1 MVCFVYISTSFHE
14 PATDG
19 LRFIYS
25 RDGWQWQQV
34 DGIWLKPEVGKQR
47 VMRDPSI
54 IRTPDGMF
62 HLVWTSSWRGDRGFG
77 YACSKDL
84 VHWSEQRFIEVMTDT
99 TTVNV
104 WAPELFWDDV
114 RQQAV
119 IIWASC
125 IPGKFPD
132 GQEEH
137 KNNHRLYYTTTK
149 DFKRF
154 APAKLM
160 IEPGFSCIDA
170 TLVKRGNKDYVMVLK
185 DNTRP
190 ERDIKVAYATSPY
203 GPWSKASEPFTDKMM
218 EGPTT
223 VKVTRKIDKT
233 DESGWLIY
241 YDRYE
246 LKDFGAHF
254 TKDFQTFEDV
264 SNKVSVPHLHKHGT
278 IFEADEAI
286 LQGLLNAKK
295 IHYTG
300 TTLSNPN
307 RHDGGLSPVVGVH
320 NIQILRANR
329 EHPSEANGQ
338 GWTYNHQPMMAY
350 WNDQFYIHY
359 LCDPSDEHIPP
370 SHTMLQTSRD
380 GYQWSTPQIL
390 FPEVQVPEG
399 FQKPGREEKAHNLI
413 AIMHQRVGWYVSKS
427 GQLFAIGNYGV
438 AFDRKDDPNDGNGI
452 GRVIREV
459 KRDGSFGPIYF
470 IYHNGNYGK
479 HVKDGSYKPVFPYYT
494 KADKATKKACEEIL
508 ANPRYRMQWVE
519 EADRNDP
526 LIPLHKEYKAYCD
539 YTLPDGQIASLWKHA
554 LTSTSADGGL
564 TWAQPVER
572 AKGFVN
578 SNAKIWGQRLT
589 DGTYATIYNPS
600 EYRWPLGISLSTD
613 GYEYTTLNLV
623 QGEVPPMRYGG
634 NYKSYGPQYVRGI
647 QEGNGIPRDSDLW
660 VTYSMNKEDMWV
672 AHIPVPVQTEAHTH
686 ATAHEFHL
694 AAVPAAA
701 SAASAAVPA
710 ASPAGSSSPVPAAA
724 PVPAGSSA
732 GPSAP
737 SLAALSS
744 WNIYSPVY
752 APVSLSDGWLTLSD
766 SDPFDY
772 ARVERKIPATQEL
785 KVNFDIQAR
794 QNDHGLLQIEF
805 LDSHGTACSRIE
817 LTDEGI
823 MRCKGGARY
832 GTLGKY
838 EPNTTYHIE
847 AILSVAKRMAEVYIN
862 GKKAGQRMFF
872 APVEAIERIMFRTG
886 SERRFPDID
895 TPADWYGTLDHAGD
909 RAPEAVFSIANVVT
923 TPVPTGSSAGSSA
936 TTPAASASGGAFL
949 RYDTYRPYVD
959 YFNTMEPE
967 TIAQAIP
974 NDRAWQW
981 MKDNVPLFDCPDRG
995 FEEMWYFRWW
1005 TLRKHIE
1012 QTPVGY
1018 AMTEFLVNRSY
1029 ADQYNLIASGVGHH
1043 IHESRWL
1050 RDTTYLD
1057 QIMNTWYH
1065 GNDGQPM
1072 KKLPNYSS
1080 WIAHS
1085 LWGRYLVDGRKQWI
1099 VSMLPSLEWEYNLWE
1114 STHTREGGLYWQ
1126 ADVQDAMEETI
1137 SGGRRKKYLRPS
1149 INSYMYGNAMAVG
1162 HIALLAGDD
1171 AKAQV
1176 YFDKAADLREKA
1188 HAKLWND
1195 RHAFFETHRID
1206 SSANVREA
1214 IGFLPWYTHMAKDE
1228 ARYAAAWRQA
1238 ADPQGFSA
1246 PYGLTTAERRHPLFR
1261 THGVGKCE
1269 WDGAVWPF
1277 ATSQTL
1283 TALANFANDYTAR
1296 PSATPVP
1303 SSAATAPVPAASPA
1317 GLSAPVP
1324 AGSSAGP
1331 SAPMPAASPAGLP
1344 LDSLFF
1350 SEMEKYMQSQHMR
1363 GKPYIGE
1370 YLDET
1375 TGYWLK
1381 GDQERSRYYNHS
1393 TWNDLVIT
1401 GLCGLRPRADRTIEV
1416 NPLLPADKWPYFCL
1430 DNVPYHGHFLTIVWD
1445 RDGSRYHAGR
1455 GLRVYVDG
1463 KLMGHRPTIGKLL
1476 LADAL

>member
-1 MVCFVYISTSFHE
+1 MMKRFCIFFLLLTACLKLSAQQKVYISTSFHE

-25 RDGWQWQQV
+25 HDGWNWQQV
-34 DGIWLKPEVGKQR
+34 GGIWLRPEVGNQR

-54 IRTPDGMF
+54 IRTPDGIF

-84 VHWSEQRFIEVMTDT
+84 VHWSEQRFIEVMPDT
-99 TTVNV
+99 STVNV

-114 RQQAV
+114 KKQAV

-149 DFKRF
+149 DFKTF
-154 APAKLM
+154 APTKLM

-170 TLVKRGNKDYVMVLK
+170 TLVKRGKNDYVMVLK

-190 ERDIKVAYATSPY
+190 ERDIKVAYAKSPY
-203 GPWSKASEPFTDKMM
+203 GPWSKASEPFTGKMM

-223 VKVTRKIDKT
+223 VKVTRKVGKT
-233 DESGWLIY
+233 VENGWLIY

-254 TKDFQTFEDV
+254 TKDFVNFEDV
-264 SNKVSVPHLHKHGT
+264 SNKVSVPDLHKHGT
-278 IFEADEAI
+278 IFEADETI

-295 IHYTG
+295 VHYTG
-300 TTLSNPN
+300 KTLSNPN

-329 EHPSEANGQ
+329 EHPSEANGN

-350 WNDQFYIHY
+350 WNNQFYVHY
-359 LCDPSDEHIPP
+359 LCDPSDEHVPP
-370 SHTMLQTSRD
+370 SHTMLQTSPD
-380 GYQWSTPQIL
+380 GYTWSNPQIL
-390 FPEVQVPEG
+390 FPEVKVPEG
-399 FQKPGREEKAHNLI
+399 FQKPNRPDKAHDLI

-427 GQLFAIGNYGV
+427 GQLWALGNYGV
-438 AFDRKDDPNDGNGI
+438 AFDKKDDPNDGNGL

-459 KRDGSFGPIYF
+459 KKDGTLGPIYF
-470 IYHNGNYGK
+470 IYQNA
-479 HVKDGSYKPVFPYYT
+479 SYTRYNRDTRTSSAFPFYT
-494 KADKATKKACEEIL
+494 KAPKDVKAACEEIL

-539 YTLPDGQIASLWKHA
+539 YTLPDGQIAALWKHA

-572 AKGFVN
+572 AQGFVN
-578 SNAKIWGQRLT
+578 SNAKIWGQRLS
-589 DGTYATIYNPS
+589 DGSYATVYNPS
-600 EYRWPLGISLSTD
+600 EYRWPLAISLSKD

-647 QEGNGIPRDSDLW
+647 QEGFGTPKDSDLW

-672 AHIPVPVQTEAHTH
+672 AHIPVPVQTEAHSH
-686 ATAHEFHL
+686 ADGTEFS
-694 AAVPAAA
+694 VPDGFTIGA
-701 SAASAAVPA
+701 
-710 ASPAGSSSPVPAAA
+710 
-724 PVPAGSSA
+724 
-732 GPSAP
+732 
-737 SLAALSS
+737 AALSHLTT
-744 WNIYSPVY
+744 WNIHSPVY
-752 APVSLSDGWLTLSD
+752 APVSLNDGWLTLSD
-766 SDPFDY
+766 SDSFDY
-772 ARVERKIPATQEL
+772 ARVERKIPATKEL
-785 KVNFDIQAR
+785 KVSFDLKAQ
-794 QNDHGLLQIEF
+794 QNNTGLLQIEF
-805 LDSHGTACSRIE
+805 LDAHGTACSRIE

-832 GTLGKY
+832 GGLGKY
-838 EPNTTYHIE
+838 EANTTYHIE
-847 AILSVAKRMAEVYIN
+847 AVLSVSKRMIEVYIN

-872 APVEAIERIMFRTG
+872 APVEAIERVMFRTG
-886 SERRFPDID
+886 SERRFPDVD
-895 TPADWYGTLDHAGD
+895 TPADWDGTLDNAGERD
-909 RAPEAVFSIANVVT
+909 PEAAFSIANFT
-923 TPVPTGSSAGSSA
+923 TAPTVSDGSAVGD
-936 TTPAASASGGAFL
+936 GAFL
-949 RYDTYRPYVD
+949 RYDDYKHYVD
-959 YFNTMEPE
+959 YFNTMEDE
-967 TIAQAIP
+967 NTVQAIP
-974 NDRAWQW
+974 NAKAWEW
-981 MKDNVPLFDCPDRG
+981 MTQNVPLFDCPNKD

-1018 AMTEFLVNRSY
+1018 AMTEFLVPRSY

-1043 IHESRWL
+1043 IRESRWL
-1050 RDTTYLD
+1050 RDSIYLD

-1065 GNDGQPM
+1065 GNNGQPM
-1072 KKLPNYSS
+1072 KKLTNYSS

-1085 LWGRYLVDGRKQWI
+1085 LWQRYLVDGRKDWV
-1099 VSMLPSLEWEYNLWE
+1099 VSMLPSLEWEYNYWE
-1114 STHTREGGLYWQ
+1114 TTHTREGGLYWQ

-1137 SGGRRKKYLRPS
+1137 SGGRKKKYLRPS
-1149 INSYMYGNAMAVG
+1149 INAYMYGNAMAIGNICVLG
-1162 HIALLAGDD
+1162 GFA
-1171 AKAQV
+1171 AKAQT
-1176 YFDKAADLREKA
+1176 YFSKANDLKEKV
-1188 HAKLWND
+1188 HAKLWNEE
-1195 RHAFFETHRID
+1195 HHFFETHRID

-1228 ARYAAAWRQA
+1228 AKYSVAWLQA
-1238 ADPQGFSA
+1238 GNPEGFSA
-1246 PYGLTTAERRHPLFR
+1246 PYGLTTAERRHPQFR

-1283 TALANFANDYTAR
+1283 TALANFANDYTVR
-1296 PSATPVP
+1296 PMP
-1303 SSAATAPVPAASPA
+1303 SGSLTNGQSVALRIAAG
-1317 GLSAPVP
+1317 GLS
-1324 AGSSAGP
+1324 
-1331 SAPMPAASPAGLP
+1331 
-1344 LDSLFF
+1344 LDSLYF
-1350 SEMEKYMQSQHMR
+1350 SELEKYMQSQHMR

-1393 TWNDLVIT
+1393 TWNDLIIT
-1401 GLCGLRPRADRTIEV
+1401 GLCGLRPRQDSHLEV
-1416 NPLLPADKWPYFCL
+1416 NPLLPQNKWDYFCL
-1430 DNVPYHGHFLTIVWD
+1430 DNVLYHGHNLTILWD
-1445 RDGSRYHAGR
+1445 KDGSRYHAGK

-1463 KLMGHRPTIGKLL
+1463 KLAGQRDTLGRLILGEDKKPQAGRGSTPQPATKRK
-1476 LADAL
+1476 

>member
-1 MVCFVYISTSFHE
+1 MKRILLSLLLTVVVLTASAQRKVYISTSFHE

-25 RDGWQWQQV
+25 HDGWNWQQIPGV
-34 DGIWLKPEVGKQR
+34 WLKPEVGKQR

-54 IRTPDGMF
+54 IRTPDGTF

-84 VHWSEQRFIEVMTDT
+84 VHWSEQRFVEVMTDT

-104 WAPELFWDDV
+104 WAPELFWDDE

-119 IIWASC
+119 VIWASC
-125 IPGKFPD
+125 IPGRFPD

-137 KNNHRLYYTTTK
+137 KNNHRLYYTTTR
-149 DFKRF
+149 DFKTF

-160 IEPGFSCIDA
+160 IDPGFSCIDA
-170 TLVKRGNKDYVMVLK
+170 TLVKRGKRDYVMVLK

-190 ERDIKVAYATSPY
+190 ERDIKVAFSTSPY
-203 GPWSKASEPFTDKMM
+203 GPWSAASEPFTGQMM

-223 VKVTRKIDKT
+223 VKVD
-233 DESGWLIY
+233 DGWLIY
-241 YDRYE
+241 YDRYR
-246 LKDFGAHF
+246 LKDFGAHY

-264 SNKVSVPHLHKHGT
+264 SDRVTVPDLHKHGT

-286 LQGLLNAKK
+286 LQGLVNGPQR

-329 EHPSEANGQ
+329 EHPTAANGN

-350 WNDQFYIHY
+350 WNGRFYVHY

-370 SHTMLQTSRD
+370 SHTMMQTSAD
-380 GYQWSTPQIL
+380 GYTWTDPQTL

-399 FQKPGREEKAHNLI
+399 FQKPGRPEQAHGLV
-413 AIMHQRVGWYVSKS
+413 AIMHQRVGWYVAKS
-427 GQLFAIGNYGV
+427 GQLYAIGNYGV
-438 AFDRKDDPNDGNGI
+438 AFDRKDDPNDGNGL

-459 KRDGSFGPIYF
+459 RQDGTFGPIYF
-470 IYHNGNYGK
+470 IYLNGGYARFAGQSGGSGK
-479 HVKDGSYKPVFPYYT
+479 SGKLLFPYYT
-494 KADKATKKACEEIL
+494 KADKATKKAAEEIL

-539 YTLPDGQIASLWKHA
+539 YTLPDGQIAALWKHA

-572 AKGFVN
+572 AHGFVN
-578 SNAKIWGQRLT
+578 SNAKIWGQRLS
-589 DGTYATIYNPS
+589 DGTYATVYNPS
-600 EYRWPLGISLSTD
+600 EYRWPLAISLSAD
-613 GYEYTTLNLV
+613 GLNYTTLNLV

-647 QEGNGIPRDSDLW
+647 QEGNGTPRDSDLW

-672 AHIPVPVQTEAHTH
+672 AHIPVPVQTEAHSH
-686 ATAHEFHL
+686 ACPEEFAVGTLAEL
-694 AAVPAAA
+694 AA
-701 SAASAAVPA
+701 
-710 ASPAGSSSPVPAAA
+710 
-724 PVPAGSSA
+724 
-732 GPSAP
+732 
-737 SLAALSS
+737 
-744 WNIYSPVY
+744 WNIYSPRM
-752 APVSLSDGWLTLSD
+752 APVSLADGWLTLSD

-772 ARVERKIPATQEL
+772 ARVERKIPATREL
-785 KVNFDIQAR
+785 KVAFDVRAG

-805 LDSHGTACSRIE
+805 LDEHGTACSRIE
-817 LTDEGI
+817 LTPDGI
-823 MRCKGGARY
+823 IRCKGGARY
-832 GTLGKY
+832 GNLGKY
-838 EPNTTYHIE
+838 EPGSDYHIE
-847 AILSVAKRMAEVYIN
+847 ALLSVDRRMIEVYIN
-862 GKKAGQRMFF
+862 GKKAGQRMFY
-872 APVEAIERIMFRTG
+872 APVEAIERVMFRTG
-886 SERRFPDID
+886 AHRTFPDVD
-895 TPADWYGTLDHAGD
+895 TPADWYGTLEQAGETD
-909 RAPEAVFSIANVVT
+909 PLATYAISHVT
-923 TPVPTGSSAGSSA
+923 TA
-936 TTPAASASGGAFL
+936 PAVSPLGGAFL
-949 RYDTYRPYVD
+949 RYSDYKHYVD
-959 YFNTMEPE
+959 YFNGMEDE
-967 TIAQAIP
+967 NIVQAIP
-974 NDRAWQW
+974 NKEAWQW
-981 MKDNVPLFDCPDRG
+981 MTQNVPLFDCPSRD
-995 FEEMWYFRWW
+995 FEELFYFRWW

-1012 QTPVGY
+1012 LTPVGY
-1018 AMTEFLVNRSY
+1018 AMTEFLVHRNY

-1050 RDTTYLD
+1050 RDSTYLD
-1057 QIMNTWYH
+1057 QAMNTWYH
-1065 GNDGQPM
+1065 GNGGQPM
-1072 KKLPNYSS
+1072 KKLLNYSS

-1085 LWGRYLVDGRKQWI
+1085 LWQRYLVDGRKDWI
-1099 VSMLPSLEWEYNLWE
+1099 TGMLPSLEWEYGQWE
-1114 STHTREGGLYWQ
+1114 TTHTREGGLYWQ

-1149 INSYMYGNAMAVG
+1149 INAYMYGNARA
-1162 HIALLAGDD
+1162 IASIADLAGDPGKASAYN
-1171 AKAQV
+1171 AKA
-1176 YFDKAADLREKA
+1176 DKLRELV
-1188 HAKLWND
+1188 HQKLWNED
-1195 RHAFFETHRID
+1195 HAFFETHRID

-1214 IGFLPWYTHMAKDE
+1214 IGFMPWYTHMAKDSTK
-1228 ARYAAAWRQA
+1228 YSAAWLQVG
-1238 ADPQGFSA
+1238 DPEGFSA

-1283 TALANFANDYTAR
+1283 TALANFLNDYETHPR
-1296 PSATPVP
+1296 PLPVREGSDYSQGDQTTERLSTPLP
-1303 SSAATAPVPAASPA
+1303 HRE
-1317 GLSAPVP
+1317 
-1324 AGSSAGP
+1324 GP
-1331 SAPMPAASPAGLP
+1331 GVG
-1344 LDSLFF
+1344 LFF
-1350 SEMEKYMQSQHMR
+1350 AEMEKYMQSQHMR

-1401 GLCGLRPRADRTIEV
+1401 GLCGLRPRADHTVEV
-1416 NPLLPADKWPYFCL
+1416 NPLLPADKWAYFCL
-1430 DNVPYHGHFLTIVWD
+1430 DNVPYHGHMLTIVYD

-1455 GLRVYVDG
+1455 GLSVYVDG
-1463 KLMGHRPTIGKLL
+1463 QLKGRRNDIGKLIIP
-1476 LADAL
+1476 DAL

>member
-1 MVCFVYISTSFHE
+1 MRRLLTALIMMLATMKVAAGEKVFISTSFHE

-25 RDGWQWQQV
+25 RDGWTWEAV
-34 DGIWLKPEVGKQR
+34 DGIWLKPEVGQQR

-114 RQQAV
+114 KQQAV
-119 IIWASC
+119 IVWASC

-154 APAKLM
+154 TPTKLM

-170 TLVKRGNKDYVMVLK
+170 TLVKRGKQDYVMVLK

-190 ERDIKVAYATSPY
+190 ERDIKVAYAKSPY
-203 GPWSKASEPFTDKMM
+203 GPWSKASEPFTGKMM

-223 VKVTRKIDKT
+223 VKVKD
-233 DESGWLIY
+233 GWLIY
-241 YDRYE
+241 YDRYR

-254 TKDFQTFEDV
+254 TKDFVTFEDV
-264 SNKVSVPHLHKHGT
+264 SNKVSVPDLHKHGT
-278 IFEADEAI
+278 IFEADETI

-295 IHYTG
+295 VCYTG

-350 WNDQFYIHY
+350 WNHQFYVHY

-370 SHTMLQTSRD
+370 SHTMLQMSKD
-380 GYQWSTPQIL
+380 GYTWSNPQIL

-399 FQKPGREEKAHNLI
+399 FSKPNRSEKAHDLI

-427 GQLFAIGNYGV
+427 GQLWALGNYGV
-438 AFDRKDDPNDGNGI
+438 AFDRKDDPNDGNGL
-452 GRVIREV
+452 GRVVREV
-459 KRDGSFGPIYF
+459 RKDGTLGPIYF
-470 IYHNGNYGK
+470 IYLNHT
-479 HVKDGSYKPVFPYYT
+479 YKTHKPYFPYYT
-494 KADKATKKACEEIL
+494 KAPKDVRAACEEIL

-539 YTLPDGQIASLWKHA
+539 YTLPNGQIASLWKHA

-578 SNAKIWGQRLT
+578 SNAKIWGQRLS

-600 EYRWPLGISLSTD
+600 EYRWPLAISLSKD

-647 QEGNGIPRDSDLW
+647 QEGNGTPKDSDLW

-672 AHIPVPVQTEAHTH
+672 AHIPVPVQTDAHSH
-686 ATAHEFHL
+686 ADGTEFS
-694 AAVPAAA
+694 VPNG
-701 SAASAAVPA
+701 SAT
-710 ASPAGSSSPVPAAA
+710 GT
-724 PVPAGSSA
+724 
-732 GPSAP
+732 
-737 SLAALSS
+737 AALSHLTT

-752 APVSLSDGWLTLSD
+752 APVSLNDGWLTLSD

-772 ARVERKIPATQEL
+772 ARVERKIPATKEL
-785 KVNFDIQAR
+785 KVAFDVKAA

-805 LDSHGTACSRIE
+805 LDQHGTACSRIE
-817 LTDEGI
+817 LTAEGI

-832 GTLGKY
+832 GGLGKY
-838 EPNTTYHIE
+838 KPGTTYHIE
-847 AILSVAKRMAEVYIN
+847 AVLSVAKRIIEVYVD

-872 APVEAIERIMFRTG
+872 APVEAIERFMFRTG
-886 SERRFPDID
+886 SQRTFPDID
-895 TPADWYGTLDHAGD
+895 TPADWYGILDKAGE
-909 RAPEAVFSIANVVT
+909 REPEATFAIANVT
-923 TPVPTGSSAGSSA
+923 TVPVGFDNGN
-936 TTPAASASGGAFL
+936 GAFL
-949 RYDTYRPYVD
+949 RSDDYKHYVD
-959 YFNTMEPE
+959 YFNTMEDE
-967 TIAQAIP
+967 NIVQAIP
-974 NDRAWQW
+974 NAKAWQW
-981 MKDNVPLFDCPDRG
+981 MTQNVPLFDCPDRG

-1018 AMTEFLVNRSY
+1018 AMTEFLVNRNY
-1029 ADQYNLIASGVGHH
+1029 ADNWKLIASGVGHH

-1057 QIMNTWYH
+1057 QIVNTWYH
-1065 GNDGQPM
+1065 GNEGQPM
-1072 KKLPNYSS
+1072 KKLVNYSS

-1085 LWGRYLVDGRKQWI
+1085 LWQRYLVDGRKQWY
-1099 VSMLPSLEWEYNLWE
+1099 VGMLPSLEWEYNHWE

-1149 INSYMYGNAMAVG
+1149 INAYMYGNAMAIGNISAVG
-1162 HIALLAGDD
+1162 GLT
-1171 AKAQV
+1171 AKAQT
-1176 YFDKAADLREKA
+1176 YFAKADALREKV
-1188 HAKLWND
+1188 HQKLWNEN
-1195 RHAFFETHRID
+1195 HAFFETHRID

-1214 IGFLPWYTHMAKDE
+1214 IGFMPWYTHMAKDE
-1228 ARYAAAWRQA
+1228 AKYGVAWLQA
-1238 ADPQGFSA
+1238 ANPEGFSA
-1246 PYGLTTAERRHPLFR
+1246 PYGQTTAERRHPLFR

-1283 TALANFANDYTAR
+1283 TAMANFANDYQ
-1296 PSATPVP
+1296 
-1303 SSAATAPVPAASPA
+1303 SSHLAPLNSQLA
-1317 GLSAPVP
+1317 
-1324 AGSSAGP
+1324 
-1331 SAPMPAASPAGLP
+1331 
-1344 LDSLFF
+1344 LDSLYFA
-1350 SEMEKYMQSQHMR
+1350 EIKKYMQSQHMR

-1393 TWNDLVIT
+1393 TFNDLIIT
-1401 GLCGLRPRADRTIEV
+1401 GLCGLRPRQDNTLEV
-1416 NPLLPADKWPYFCL
+1416 NPLLPKEFATPHSDQRSEKWDYFCL
-1430 DNVPYHGHFLTIVWD
+1430 DNVLYHGRNLTIVWD
-1445 RDGSRYHAGR
+1445 KDGSRYHAGR

-1463 KLMGHRPTIGKLL
+1463 KLAGHRDTLGRLVIEN
-1476 LADAL
+1476 ALQPSR

>member
-1 MVCFVYISTSFHE
+1 MKRILLLLAFSFWLLAISAERKIYISTSFHE

-25 RDGWQWQQV
+25 YDGWTWHQIE
-34 DGIWLKPEVGKQR
+34 GIWLKPEVGQQR

-84 VHWSEQRFIEVMTDT
+84 VHWSEQRFIEVMSDT

-114 RQQAV
+114 KKQAV
-119 IIWASC
+119 IVWASC
-125 IPGKFPD
+125 IPGKYPD
-132 GQEEH
+132 GQEDH

-149 DFKRF
+149 DFKTF
-154 APAKLM
+154 APTKLM

-170 TLVKRGNKDYVMVLK
+170 TLVKRGQKDYVMVLK

-190 ERDIKVAYATSPY
+190 ERDIKVAYAKSPY
-203 GPWSKASEPFTDKMM
+203 GPWSKASEPFTGKMM

-223 VKVTRKIDKT
+223 VKVKD
-233 DESGWLIY
+233 GWLIY

-254 TKDFQTFEDV
+254 TKDFVTFEDV
-264 SNKVSVPHLHKHGT
+264 SNKVIVPKLHKHGT
-278 IFEADEAI
+278 IFEADETI
-286 LQGLLNAKK
+286 LNGLLNAKK
-295 IHYTG
+295 VHYTG
-300 TTLSNPN
+300 KTLSNPN

-350 WNDQFYIHY
+350 FNDQFYVHY
-359 LCDPSDEHIPP
+359 LCDPKDEHVPP
-370 SHTMLQTSRD
+370 SHTMYQTSQD
-380 GYQWSTPQIL
+380 GYTWSDPQVL

-399 FQKPGREEKAHNLI
+399 FQKPNRPEKAHDLI
-413 AIMHQRVGWYVSKS
+413 AIMHQRMGWYVSKS
-427 GQLFAIGNYGV
+427 GQLWALGNYGV
-438 AFDRKDDPNDGNGI
+438 AFDKKDDPNDGNGL

-459 KRDGSFGPIYF
+459 KKDGTLGPIFF
-470 IYHNGNYGK
+470 IYQNA
-479 HVKDGSYKPVFPYYT
+479 SYTSHTSKTRISSAFPFYT
-494 KADKATKKACEEIL
+494 KAPKDVKQACEEIL

-539 YTLPDGQIASLWKHA
+539 YTLPDGQIVALWKHA

-578 SNAKIWGQRLT
+578 SNAKIWGQRLS
-589 DGTYATIYNPS
+589 DGTYATVYNPS
-600 EYRWPLGISLSTD
+600 EYRWPLAISLSKD

-647 QEGNGIPRDSDLW
+647 QEGFGTPKDSDLW
-660 VTYSMNKEDMWV
+660 VAYSMNKEDMWV
-672 AHIPVPVQTEAHTH
+672 AHIPVPVQTEAHSH
-686 ATAHEFHL
+686 ADGTEFTVGKISDL
-694 AAVPAAA
+694 AT
-701 SAASAAVPA
+701 
-710 ASPAGSSSPVPAAA
+710 
-724 PVPAGSSA
+724 
-732 GPSAP
+732 
-737 SLAALSS
+737 
-744 WNIYSPVY
+744 WNIHSPIY
-752 APVSLSDGWLTLSD
+752 ASVSLSDGWLTLKD

-772 ARVERKIPATQEL
+772 ARVERKIPATKEL
-785 KVNFDIQAR
+785 KVSFDLKAS
-794 QNDHGLLQIEF
+794 QNNHGLLQIEF
-805 LDSHGTACSRIE
+805 LDQHGTACSRIE

-832 GTLGKY
+832 GGLGKY
-838 EPNTTYHIE
+838 EANTTYHFE
-847 AILSVAKRMAEVYIN
+847 VTLSVSRRVAEVYIN

-872 APVEAIERIMFRTG
+872 APVESIERVMFRTG
-886 SERRFPDID
+886 TERRFPDVD
-895 TPADWYGTLDHAGD
+895 TPADWDGTLDNAGE
-909 RAPEAVFSIANVVT
+909 REPEVTFAIANVVT
-923 TPVPTGSSAGSSA
+923 KPEGEPSG
-936 TTPAASASGGAFL
+936 TTAISKKPSGAAAFL
-949 RYDTYRPYVD
+949 KYDDYKHYID
-959 YFNTMEPE
+959 YFNTMEDE
-967 TIAQAIP
+967 NIVQAIP
-974 NDRAWQW
+974 NSKAWEW
-981 MKDNVPLFDCPDRG
+981 MTQNVPLFDCPNKD
-995 FEEMWYFRWW
+995 FEEMWYYRWW
-1005 TLRKHIE
+1005 TLRKHIK

-1050 RDTTYLD
+1050 RDSTYLD
-1057 QIMNTWYH
+1057 QIMNTWYK
-1065 GNDGQPM
+1065 GNEGIPM
-1072 KKLPNYSS
+1072 KKIVNYSS

-1085 LWGRYLVDGRKQWI
+1085 LWDRYMVDGRKDWI
-1099 VSMLPSLEWEYNLWE
+1099 VSMLPSLEWEYNYWE
-1114 STHTREGGLYWQ
+1114 TTHTREGGLYWQ

-1137 SGGRRKKYLRPS
+1137 SGGRKKKYLRPS
-1149 INSYMYGNAMAVG
+1149 INSYMYGNAMAIGNICVLG
-1162 HIALLAGDD
+1162 GFAD
-1171 AKAQV
+1171 KAQA
-1176 YFDKAADLREKA
+1176 YFAKAADLKEKV
-1188 HAKLWND
+1188 HAKLWNEQ
-1195 RHAFFETHRID
+1195 HAFFETHRID

-1228 ARYAAAWRQA
+1228 PKYAVAWLQA
-1238 ADPQGFSA
+1238 GDPKGFSA
-1246 PYGLTTAERRHPLFR
+1246 PYGQTTAERRHPQFR

-1283 TALANFANDYTAR
+1283 TAMANYLNDY
-1296 PSATPVP
+1296 SNPVI
-1303 SSAATAPVPAASPA
+1303 T
-1317 GLSAPVP
+1317 
-1324 AGSSAGP
+1324 
-1331 SAPMPAASPAGLP
+1331 
-1344 LDSLFF
+1344 DSLYFA
-1350 SEMEKYMQSQHMR
+1350 ELEKYMQSQHMR

-1393 TWNDLVIT
+1393 TWNDLIIT
-1401 GLCGLRPRADRTIEV
+1401 GLCGLRPRADNTLKV
-1416 NPLLPADKWPYFCL
+1416 NPLLPQNKWDYFCL
-1430 DNVPYHGHFLTIVWD
+1430 DNILYHGQNLTIVWD
-1445 RDGSRYHAGR
+1445 KDGSRYHAGK
-1455 GLRVYVDG
+1455 GLRVFING
-1463 KLMGHRPTIGKLL
+1463 KLVGQRNDLGKII
-1476 LADAL
+1476 ADFVLNNN

>member
-1 MVCFVYISTSFHE
+1 MSKRFCIFSLLLTSFLTLSAQREVYISTSFHE

-25 RDGWQWQQV
+25 HDGWHW
-34 DGIWLKPEVGKQR
+34 DSIPGTWLRPEVGKQR

-54 IRTPDGMF
+54 IRTPDGVF

-84 VHWSEQRFIEVMTDT
+84 VHWSEQRFIEVMQDT

-114 RQQAV
+114 KKQAI

-132 GQEEH
+132 GQEDH

-149 DFKRF
+149 DFKTF
-154 APAKLM
+154 APTKLM
-160 IEPGFSCIDA
+160 IDPGFSCIDA
-170 TLVKRGNKDYVMVLK
+170 TLVKRGNNDYVMVLK

-190 ERDIKVAYATSPY
+190 ERDIKVAYAKTPY
-203 GPWSKASEPFTDKMM
+203 GPWSKASEPFTGKMM

-223 VKVTRKIDKT
+223 VKVIRKVDKK
-233 DESGWLIY
+233 EEQGWLIY
-241 YDRYE
+241 YDRYR

-254 TKDFQTFEDV
+254 TKDFVTFEDV
-264 SNKVSVPHLHKHGT
+264 SHKTIVPNLHKHGT
-278 IFEADEAI
+278 IFEADEAV

-300 TTLSNPN
+300 KTLSNPN

-329 EHPSEANGQ
+329 EHPSEANGN

-350 WNDQFYIHY
+350 WNGQFYVHY
-359 LCDPSDEHIPP
+359 LCDPKDEHVPP
-370 SHTMLQTSRD
+370 SHTMYQTSKD
-380 GYQWSTPQIL
+380 GYTWSQPQML
-390 FPEVQVPEG
+390 FPELQVPEG
-399 FQKPGREEKAHNLI
+399 FTKPNRKEIAHNLI
-413 AIMHQRVGWYVSKS
+413 AIMHQRVGWYTSKS

-438 AFDRKDDPNDGNGI
+438 AFDKKDDPNDGNGI

-459 KRDGSFGPIYF
+459 KKDGTLGPIYF
-470 IYHNGNYGK
+470 IYQNT
-479 HVKDGSYKPVFPYYT
+479 SYTSHTSKTRSSSAFPLYT
-494 KADKATKKACEEIL
+494 KADKATKTACEEIL

-539 YTLPDGQIASLWKHA
+539 YTLPDGQIAALWKHA

-589 DGTYATIYNPS
+589 DGSYATVYNPS
-600 EYRWPLGISLSTD
+600 EYRWPLAISLSKD
-613 GYEYTTLNLV
+613 GYEYTTLHLV

-647 QEGNGIPRDSDLW
+647 QEGNGVPKDSDLW

-672 AHIPVPVQTEAHTH
+672 SHIPVPVQTEAHSH
-686 ATAHEFHL
+686 ADSTEFTVSKVSDL
-694 AAVPAAA
+694 AT
-701 SAASAAVPA
+701 
-710 ASPAGSSSPVPAAA
+710 
-724 PVPAGSSA
+724 
-732 GPSAP
+732 
-737 SLAALSS
+737 

-752 APVSLSDGWLTLSD
+752 APVSLQDGWLTMSD

-772 ARVERKIPATQEL
+772 ARVERKIPATKEL
-785 KVNFDIQAR
+785 SVEFRVLPK
-794 QNDHGLLQIEF
+794 QNDRGLLQIEF
-805 LDSHGTACSRIE
+805 LDQHGTACSRIE

-823 MRCKGGARY
+823 VRCKGGARY
-832 GTLGKY
+832 GNLGKY
-838 EPNTTYHIE
+838 HANE
-847 AILSVAKRMAEVYIN
+847 ALRMRCVLSVSKRMIEVYIN

-872 APVEAIERIMFRTG
+872 APVESIERIMFRTG
-886 SERRFPDID
+886 AERRFPDID
-895 TPADWYGTLDHAGD
+895 TPADWDGILDNAGD
-909 RAPEAVFSIANVVT
+909 T
-923 TPVPTGSSAGSSA
+923 VPTAAFAIASVKTEA
-936 TTPAASASGGAFL
+936 TDANATAAFL
-949 RYDTYRPYVD
+949 KYDDYKHYVD
-959 YFNTMEPE
+959 YFNTMESEFATPHSDHRSE
-967 TIAQAIP
+967 NIVQAIP
-974 NDRAWQW
+974 NSKAWEW
-981 MKDNVPLFDCPDRG
+981 MTQNVPLFDCPDKD
-995 FEEMWYFRWW
+995 FEEMWYYRWW

-1018 AMTEFLVNRSY
+1018 AMTEFLVNRNY
-1029 ADQYNLIASGVGHH
+1029 ADKWKLISSGVGHH

-1050 RDTTYLD
+1050 RDSTYLD

-1072 KKLPNYSS
+1072 KKLTNYSS

-1085 LWGRYLVDGRKQWI
+1085 LWQRHLVDGRKQWYI
-1099 VSMLPSLEWEYNLWE
+1099 NLLPSLEWEYNHWE
-1114 STHTREGGLYWQ
+1114 TTHTREGGLYWQ

-1137 SGGRRKKYLRPS
+1137 SGGRKKKYLRPS
-1149 INSYMYGNAMAVG
+1149 INSYMYGNAMAIG
-1162 HIALLAGDD
+1162 HIAKLAGDND
-1171 AKAQV
+1171 KAKT
-1176 YFDKAADLREKA
+1176 YYDKAADLRERV
-1188 HAKLWND
+1188 HQKLWNES
-1195 RHAFFETHRID
+1195 HQFFETHRID

-1228 ARYAAAWRQA
+1228 AKYAVAWLQA
-1238 ADPQGFSA
+1238 ADPEGFSA
-1246 PYGLTTAERRHPLFR
+1246 PYGLTTAERRHPEFR

-1283 TALANFANDYTAR
+1283 TAMANFANDYTA
-1296 PSATPVP
+1296 PPVP
-1303 SSAATAPVPAASPA
+1303 SGSPA
-1317 GLSAPVP
+1317 GP
-1324 AGSSAGP
+1324 
-1331 SAPMPAASPAGLP
+1331 LP
-1344 LDSLFF
+1344 LDSLYFA
-1350 SEMEKYMQSQHMR
+1350 EMEKYMQSQHMR

-1393 TWNDLVIT
+1393 TWNDLMIT
-1401 GLCGLRPRADRTIEV
+1401 GLCGLRPRQDSTIEV
-1416 NPLLPADKWPYFCL
+1416 NPLLPQGKWDYFCL
-1430 DNVPYHGHFLTIVWD
+1430 DNILYHGHNITIVWD
-1445 RDGSRYHAGR
+1445 KDGSRYHAGK
-1455 GLRVYVDG
+1455 GLRIYVDG
-1463 KLMGHRPTIGKLL
+1463 LLKGHRDTIGRLL
-1476 LADAL
+1476 VENAL